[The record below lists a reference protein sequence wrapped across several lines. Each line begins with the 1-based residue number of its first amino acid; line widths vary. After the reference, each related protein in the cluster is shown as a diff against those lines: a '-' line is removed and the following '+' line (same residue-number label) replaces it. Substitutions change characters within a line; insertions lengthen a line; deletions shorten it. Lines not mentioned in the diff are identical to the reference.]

1 MKFRKTFILGMRAR
15 NKNILANVHVMKRK
29 IIYRPSTRDIVRL
42 LNTIYKN
49 TQIKYT
55 TSQLIATKQNY

>member
-1 MKFRKTFILGMRAR
+1 
-15 NKNILANVHVMKRK
+15 MKRK
-29 IIYRPSTRDIVRL
+29 VIYRPSTQNVVRL

-55 TSQLIATKQNY
+55 ISQLIAVKQNY

>member
-1 MKFRKTFILGMRAR
+1 MKK
-15 NKNILANVHVMKRK
+15 KV
-29 IIYRPSTRDIVRL
+29 IYRPSTRDVVRL

-55 TSQLIATKQNY
+55 INQLITIKQNY